1 MGDFMKKI
9 KFGEFIQNVNKKA
22 TEPVYLRLMI
32 FIIVVVYLFCVI
44 KDNKNSIKQKL
55 MEINNLRNNINIPVD
70 IKSKQDLEDFVI
82 KGRNIEFGDINKT
95 TEKQKQTKQ
104 IENILDVKNYGSESS
119 KKELKPDKYNFKDVE
134 KELNINNPNTIGYK
148 LNQVDLSYKRRLKN
162 KQVNY
167 KQKVKKGDL
176 LYVSILTKNENITKF
191 ENESKISEN
200 KQEKPV
206 KTMLFIDSTVPLSKL
221 FIGKKVGSTLKLSID
236 DMISVLPKEQQQ
248 QYKQDTKQFKQDAS
262 NSINVDLK
270 TVEKYTNDSK
280 IYMIYKILDVVPV
293 SLVKKLKLINNGK

>member
-1 MGDFMKKI
+1 MKKI

-134 KELNINNPNTIGYK
+134 KELNIKNPNTIGYK